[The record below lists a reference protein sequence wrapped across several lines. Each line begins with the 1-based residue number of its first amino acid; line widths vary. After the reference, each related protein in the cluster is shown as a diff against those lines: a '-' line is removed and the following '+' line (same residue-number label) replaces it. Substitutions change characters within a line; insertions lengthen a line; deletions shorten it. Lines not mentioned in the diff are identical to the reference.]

1 MTDQAQ
7 PSSQTRPKVLFV
19 DDDEQVLH
27 SFEKLLRNRYD
38 VVTATDARQGLVL
51 LLKEGPFQVVV
62 SDLKMPL
69 MDGVSFFVRVKELSP
84 DTVRIL
90 LTGYGDFENAVESVN
105 RGYVF
110 RFLSKPCPPDLM
122 AQTIADGVQ
131 QYELIMAGHEQHS
144 FQKLKKL
151 MEGIVEGFSAMVEAR
166 DPYTSGH
173 QRRVAELAVLIAK
186 RMGFTKARLEA
197 LRIAGMIHDVGK
209 VYIPLDFLNKPGRLK
224 EQEMSV
230 IHLHPE
236 VGADIFKSLEY
247 EWPISDIIR
256 QHHERLDGSGYP
268 DGLSGDDILIEA
280 RILAV
285 ADVVDAMS
293 SRRPYRDSL
302 GLAAARDELAT
313 HAGTKYDAEVV
324 NHMLTLLAEEPE
336 LIPQDPAQPGNG
348 A

>member
-1 MTDQAQ
+1 MSECTHTPAAK
-7 PSSQTRPKVLFV
+7 PKVLFV

-27 SFEKLLRNRYD
+27 SFEKLLRGKFD
-38 VVTATDARQGLVL
+38 VVTATEARQGLVL

-122 AQTIADGVQ
+122 EQTIADAVQ

-151 MEGIVEGFSAMVEAR
+151 MEGIVEGFSAMIEAR

-173 QRRVAELAVLIAK
+173 QRRVAELAVLIGK
-186 RMGFTKARLEA
+186 RMGLGKSRLET

-236 VGADIFKSLEY
+236 VGADIFKSMDCD
-247 EWPISDIIR
+247 WPISTIIR

-268 DGLSGDDILIEA
+268 EGLSGDAILLEA
-280 RILAV
+280 RILGV
-285 ADVVDAMS
+285 ADVVDAMT

-302 GLAAARDELAT
+302 GLDAARKELAA
-313 HAGTKYDAEVV
+313 HSGTRYDTDVV
-324 NHMLTLLAEEPE
+324 NHMLGLLAEQPE
-336 LIPQDPAQPGNG
+336 TIPLDPQCNGN
-348 A
+348 